1 MHFVGLLY
9 QMLLPDKVM
18 KIRRLTVSIVT
29 TLEMSFDAF
38 LALKD
43 KTIKTL
49 ERKSLC
55 ANA

>member
-1 MHFVGLLY
+1 
-9 QMLLPDKVM
+9 MLLPDKVM
-18 KIRRLTVSIVT
+18 KIRGLTVSIVT